1 MCSESPSALGH
12 KFLPVLGPVPKHSL
26 DVVVFGWVAGDKATT
41 PCPCK
46 LMLSWVSSMFHSYTD
61 LHSRGF
67 PFLSSFPWNTWVFPA
82 LSTQAKLLSALL
94 KWNMLPDV
102 SPALEIQCGSS
113 GLDIEIFPFNA
124 DPCVLGLTLSSKTKF
139 YATFAVPL
147 PSRWNHSLSF
157 FCCRQSAALMNVILK
172 F

>member
-46 LMLSWVSSMFHSYTD
+46 LMLSWVSTMFHWPAQP
-61 LHSRGF
+61 GIPF
-67 PFLSSFPWNTWVFPA
+67 PVILSMKRRVFPA

-94 KWNMLPDV
+94 KWNMSPDV

-124 DPCVLGLTLSSKTKF
+124 DRCVLGLTLSSKTKF

-157 FCCRQSAALMNVILK
+157 FCCGQ
-172 F
+172 